1 MKDLFS
7 SAALFFN
14 PVNNQKDPKR
24 QALVEELTT
33 ILENSKFLTD
43 GEKEKMKKVI
53 PIFSSSIIADLK
65 QSLIRQNLRYLQRK
79 MST

>member
-14 PVNNQKDPKR
+14 PVNNQKDPNRK
-24 QALVEELTT
+24 ALVEELTT

-43 GEKEKMKKVI
+43 GEKQKMKKVI
-53 PIFSSSIIADLK
+53 PIFSNSIIADLK